1 MCFLSFDKIIIKIS
15 LQKLYILTTIIVL
28 LGIYHMNSNST
39 RYNLKKIIAF
49 GIVFL
54 FILTTASHALSSD
67 TYISSEKEEMEIENV
82 QTVIDEQELH
92 LLRGEHYLYV
102 NATENVDEFHIRF
115 VFPPD
120 YGYQVP
126 IYLEIYND
134 TTANISQ
141 YQIEDDTDGLNK
153 LIKFTIDPM
162 AENESA
168 LIHFSCWVLVKNHDF
183 SDLPKEQ
190 KFPRRLKLPEET
202 KTWLKRTKVVQ
213 KNSPLIRFKARQLR
227 GIKNDMIRFAGR
239 VAPFIKLHRYF
250 LFLIQLRFG
259 IFLSQDARKT
269 LFINGENVGRSH
281 LACAL
286 FRSQRIPARVLLAH
300 NDQGFWTQMHYM
312 VEYYVPDYGW
322 VLLDSTKGKTP
333 YETKRQ
339 IINRICFPGDEQ
351 DTKADYIL
359 PYMKG
364 EERWLWIDTNDVY
377 PYYVDC
383 DRGSKSQMFIESEI
397 LTDSYKADYSFLLTQ
412 IVFHQ
417 YEQYLGMN
425 LSSENQQHFENATM
439 YQKQAMEELIE
450 TEDPNDYIY
459 YMDSAFDEYKEIDV

>member
-1 MCFLSFDKIIIKIS
+1 
-15 LQKLYILTTIIVL
+15 
-28 LGIYHMNSNST
+28 MNSDNT
-39 RYNLKKIIAF
+39 RSNLKKIIAF

-54 FILTTASHALSSD
+54 FILSTASHALSSD
-67 TYISSEKEEMEIENV
+67 TYISSEKEEIEIKDV
-82 QTVIDEQELH
+82 QTVSDEKELH

-102 NATENVDEFHIRF
+102 NASDDVDEFHIRF

-134 TTANISQ
+134 TTANISH
-141 YQIEDDTDGLNK
+141 YQIEDDSDGLNK
-153 LIKFTIDPM
+153 LINFAIGPM
-162 AENESA
+162 TENESV

-183 SDLPKEQ
+183 SDLPEEQ

-202 KTWLKRTKVVQ
+202 KPWLSATEVVQ
-213 KNSPLIRFKARQLR
+213 KNSILIRFKARQLR

-239 VAPFIKLHRYF
+239 VAPFIKQHRFF

-259 IFLSQDARKT
+259 IFLSQDARTT

-281 LACAL
+281 LACAF
-286 FRSQRIPARVLLAH
+286 FRSQNIPARVLLAH

-312 VEYYVPDYGW
+312 VEYYTPGYGW

-339 IINRICFPGDEQ
+339 IINRICFPEDED
-351 DTKADYIL
+351 DTKTDYIF

-364 EERWLWIDTNDVY
+364 EERWLWIDTDDVF
-377 PYYVDC
+377 PYFVDC

-397 LTDSYKADYSFLLTQ
+397 MTDSYKVDYSFLLTQ

-425 LSSENQQHFENATM
+425 LSGENQQHFENATM
-439 YQKQAMEELIE
+439 YQKQAMEKLIE
-450 TEDPNDYIY
+450 TEDVNDYIY
-459 YMDSAFDEYKEIDV
+459 YMDSAFDEYKEIEL

>member
-1 MCFLSFDKIIIKIS
+1 MNSDNARSNLNKII
-15 LQKLYILTTIIVL
+15 T
-28 LGIYHMNSNST
+28 
-39 RYNLKKIIAF
+39 F

-54 FILTTASHALSSD
+54 FILSTASHVLSSE
-67 TYISSEKEEMEIENV
+67 TYVSSEK
-82 QTVIDEQELH
+82 ELH

-102 NATENVDEFHIRF
+102 NASDDVDEFHIRF

-134 TTANISQ
+134 TTANISH
-141 YQIEDDTDGLNK
+141 YQIEDDSDGLNK
-153 LIKFTIDPM
+153 LINFAIGPM
-162 AENESA
+162 TENESV

-183 SDLPKEQ
+183 SDLPEEQ

-202 KTWLKRTKVVQ
+202 KTWLSATEVVQ
-213 KNSPLIRFKARQLR
+213 KNSILIRFKARQLR
-227 GIKNDMIRFAGR
+227 GIKNDMMRFAGR
-239 VAPFIKLHRYF
+239 VAPFIKQHRFF

-259 IFLSQDARKT
+259 IFLSQNARTT

-281 LACAL
+281 LACAF
-286 FRSQRIPARVLLAH
+286 FRSQRVPARVLLAH

-339 IINRICFPGDEQ
+339 IINRICFPEDED

-359 PYMKG
+359 PYMRG
-364 EERWLWIDTNDVY
+364 EERWLWIDTEDVY
-377 PYYVDC
+377 PYFVDC
-383 DRGSKSQMFIESEI
+383 DHGSKSQMFSESEI
-397 LTDSYKADYSFLLTQ
+397 MTDSYKVDYSFLLTQ

-425 LSSENQQHFENATM
+425 LTGENQAHFENATM
-439 YQKQAMEELIE
+439 YQKQAMGELIE
-450 TEDPNDYIY
+450 TEELNDYIY
-459 YMDSAFDEYKEIDV
+459 YMDSAFDEYKEIEL